1 MVARIRPIKARG
13 QAMVELLIVA
23 GFVLVPLFLAIPLL
37 GKYLDIRSSAV
48 QAARYAAWERTVW
61 YGGESATAMGWFGVD
76 RKWIANAK
84 TDAQIRNEIGVR
96 QLSKTESTDAF
107 SSADRSASSFKNGTK
122 EIWQD
127 RSSTPLLANYSDTV
141 TAVANG
147 TAPGTLSK
155 LVKPIADF
163 ASTLGPFVL
172 EMGGKYTAKVTI
184 NIKDIAFND
193 NFLAKNSTSKF
204 SESNVLLANGWSADG
219 PDDATKNSVTQE
231 VKGLVP
237 TSIFTLKIGDTPVIE
252 PILKVVSV
260 FLPEMS
266 KLKLGKV
273 APDEVPPDRVK

>member
-1 MVARIRPIKARG
+1 
-13 QAMVELLIVA
+13 MVELLIVA

-37 GKYLDIRSSAV
+37 GKYLDIRSTAV

-76 RKWIANAK
+76 RKWIANEK

-96 QLSKTESTDAF
+96 QLSRTESTDAF
-107 SSADRSASSFKNGTK
+107 SIADRSAGSFKNGTK

-127 RSSTPLLANYSDTV
+127 RSSTPLLANYSDTLI
-141 TAVANG
+141 TVANG
-147 TAPGTLSK
+147 TAPGTLST
-155 LVKPIADF
+155 LVEPIANF

-172 EMGGKYTAKVTI
+172 EMGGKYAAKVTI

-193 NFLAKNSTSKF
+193 NFLAKNSTSSF

-219 PDDATKNSVTQE
+219 PGDAAKTSVTQQT
-231 VKGLVP
+231 KGLVP
-237 TSIFTLKIGDTPVIE
+237 TSIFTVKVFGV
-252 PILKVVSV
+252 PIVEYLLTALSV
-260 FLPEMS
+260 PLPEMS
-266 KLKLGKV
+266 KLKLGKI